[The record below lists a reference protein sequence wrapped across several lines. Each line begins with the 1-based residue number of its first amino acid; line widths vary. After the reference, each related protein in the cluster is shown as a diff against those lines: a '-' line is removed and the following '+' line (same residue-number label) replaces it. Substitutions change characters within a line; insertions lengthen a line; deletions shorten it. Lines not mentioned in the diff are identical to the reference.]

1 MPVSEIE
8 IRKKRVHEKRMM
20 KSGGKQARS
29 VASLSHKPPQEN
41 INPGQS
47 SSPCQYIRCR
57 NETTNFFCQ
66 KHLQSE
72 EFDIKLSENVMI
84 SPITLK
90 RNRKGAGSFYENIS
104 LAHALYATPTT
115 NMKMPKGTKHRVEE
129 NFQKTLLHNNDFLG
143 NLLKS
148 LKKLIFPSHFRSGLP
163 NLYWRWSWEG
173 IFPRTYER
181 VPHCDPQRE

>member
-1 MPVSEIE
+1 M
-8 IRKKRVHEKRMM
+8 RKRRVHEKRMM
-20 KSGGKQARS
+20 KSGDKPARS
-29 VASLSHKPPQEN
+29 VASLPHKPPQEH
-41 INPGQS
+41 INSGQR
-47 SSPCQYIRCR
+47 SSPCHYIRCR

-72 EFDIKLSENVMI
+72 EFDIKLSESVMI
-84 SPITLK
+84 SPIKFK

-115 NMKMPKGTKHRVEE
+115 NLKMPKGTKHRVEE

-148 LKKLIFPSHFRSGLP
+148 LK
-163 NLYWRWSWEG
+163 
-173 IFPRTYER
+173 
-181 VPHCDPQRE
+181 